1 MTFSLLGL
9 DRKTGTVGCVVS
21 SSSPAVAARC
31 AHVRAGV
38 GAAGS
43 QNITDPRLG
52 PRLLDLLAEGRR
64 PTEAVGAVTAD
75 NSDATYRQ
83 LTVLDLRG
91 RTAAYSGERT
101 LGRHATAQG
110 RDAVAAGNL
119 LADEGVVA
127 AMVGAFERADDE
139 ALGDRLVAALAA
151 GLEAGG
157 EEDDVRSAGLLVAGR
172 VPWPI
177 ADLRVDWSNDPVGDL
192 AALWRIWKPQ
202 QDDYVTRALDPCS
215 APSFGVAG
223 DPRC

>member
-1 MTFSLLGL
+1 VTFSLLGL
-9 DRKTGTVGCVVS
+9 DRKTGAVGCVVA

-52 PRLLDLLAEGRR
+52 PRLLDILAEGRR
-64 PTEAVGAVTAD
+64 PTEAVDAVTAD
-75 NSDATYRQ
+75 NPDATYRQ
-83 LTVLDLRG
+83 LTVIDLHG

-119 LADEGVVA
+119 LADEGVVVV
-127 AMVGAFERADDE
+127 MVGSFERADDE

-202 QDDYVTRALDPCS
+202 EDDYVTRALDPRS

-223 DPRC
+223 DPR